1 MQRVAEDF
9 RYYLDEQEF
18 IRNTRV
24 SYSRRQPE
32 IRLGFDPILLTSYDI
47 SRQNIASGLTSLN
60 PEISSGTSFKVGEDT
75 YDIIIRNR
83 TSRTEEE
90 EEAGKN
96 RDRTVDD
103 LREVRIPSASGGL
116 HRLEDIASVNYGRGR
131 ARITR
136 VNQDK
141 QIELFYSF
149 SRDVEESKDL
159 LEGYRS
165 DIDQLVS
172 SYNLPSGVAVE
183 VFHEEDMFA
192 DFKFLLLAAFILI
205 FMILASVFES
215 LTTPFVLLFSIPLAA
230 IGSLLALLLTGNSL
244 LNNAN
249 VMIGFL
255 ILLGVVVN
263 NGIILIDYANI
274 LRRRGYRRNRAL
286 MTAGLSRIRPI
297 LITSITTIVAMF
309 PMAMGNSEYAGA
321 IGAPFAITVIG
332 GLSFSALLT
341 LILIPTVCMGLENT
355 LRWYRGLSLKVWVL
369 HGLLFMAGAGC
380 IWLYGGSLLW
390 QSVYGVLLLAG
401 IPGATYFMQAS
412 LRRARSKVIDPEAD
426 IHISVRNLVKIYDWP
441 GRVSRQWKSG
451 LLIRRR
457 LGLEKS
463 YLIPAGQPDG
473 YPVFIELGWQF
484 ALLGFGVWFTWFFVG
499 NRLWVFFLS
508 FVVYAAT
515 LYLWRK
521 VREYLYVRF
530 EGSRVVKYANRIIFW
545 SLPPLIL
552 FALFRRLD
560 NPNLVGT
567 VGVLWA
573 FCIAVYVTS
582 GYLYEKE
589 INIER
594 VKGRFAGLRR
604 SWFRLVKSIPLI
616 GKRRRPFKAL
626 RGVSF
631 EIRTGMFGLLG
642 PNGAGKSTLM
652 RIICGILEQSYGS
665 IWINGLDTRIYREEL
680 QSLIGFLPQ
689 EFGTYENMS
698 SWEFLDYQAILKGL
712 VDPGLRRE
720 RLEYVLRAVHM
731 FDRKDEK
738 IGSFSGGMKQRIG
751 IALILLHLPRILVV
765 DEPTAGLDPRE
776 RIRFRN
782 LLVELSKDRIVIF
795 STHIIED
802 ISSSCSQVA
811 VINKGSLK
819 YFGDPVD
826 MVGMAAGKVW
836 QFDIDKTEFEQAL
849 DKSRIVNHIQKD
861 DRIRVRYL
869 SVTSPHDE
877 AVQVEPNLEDA
888 YLCLLKGI

>member
-1 MQRVAEDF
+1 
-9 RYYLDEQEF
+9 
-18 IRNTRV
+18 
-24 SYSRRQPE
+24 
-32 IRLGFDPILLTSYDI
+32 
-47 SRQNIASGLTSLN
+47 
-60 PEISSGTSFKVGEDT
+60 
-75 YDIIIRNR
+75 
-83 TSRTEEE
+83 
-90 EEAGKN
+90 
-96 RDRTVDD
+96 
-103 LREVRIPSASGGL
+103 
-116 HRLEDIASVNYGRGR
+116 
-131 ARITR
+131 
-136 VNQDK
+136 
-141 QIELFYSF
+141 
-149 SRDVEESKDL
+149 
-159 LEGYRS
+159 
-165 DIDQLVS
+165 
-172 SYNLPSGVAVE
+172 
-183 VFHEEDMFA
+183 MFA

-355 LRWYRGLSLKVWVL
+355 LQWYRGLSLKVWVL
-369 HGLLFMAGAGC
+369 HGLLFMAGASC

-451 LLIRRR
+451 LLI
-457 LGLEKS
+457 
-463 YLIPAGQPDG
+463 
-473 YPVFIELGWQF
+473 
-484 ALLGFGVWFTWFFVG
+484 
-499 NRLWVFFLS
+499 
-508 FVVYAAT
+508 
-515 LYLWRK
+515 
-521 VREYLYVRF
+521 
-530 EGSRVVKYANRIIFW
+530 
-545 SLPPLIL
+545 
-552 FALFRRLD
+552 
-560 NPNLVGT
+560 
-567 VGVLWA
+567 
-573 FCIAVYVTS
+573 
-582 GYLYEKE
+582 
-589 INIER
+589 
-594 VKGRFAGLRR
+594 
-604 SWFRLVKSIPLI
+604 
-616 GKRRRPFKAL
+616 RRRPFKAL

-869 SVTSPHDE
+869 SVISPHDE